1 MKGRHYSTEEWQY
14 KAAFVVQFRSE
25 TNIEAGRFE
34 GRIEQIS
41 SHQAMK
47 FHKLE
52 ELLAF
57 VASALAEIRESEE
70 L

>member
-14 KAAFVVQFRSE
+14 QAAFVIQFRPE

-34 GRIEQIS
+34 GRIEQVS
-41 SHQAMK
+41 SHEAMR
-47 FHKLE
+47 FHALE

-57 VASALAEIRESEE
+57 VANALAEIRESEE

>member
-1 MKGRHYSTEEWQY
+1 MI
-14 KAAFVVQFRSE
+14 QFRPE

-34 GRIEQIS
+34 GRIEQVS
-41 SHQAMK
+41 SHEAMR
-47 FHKLE
+47 FHALE

-57 VASALAEIRESEE
+57 VANALAEIRESEE